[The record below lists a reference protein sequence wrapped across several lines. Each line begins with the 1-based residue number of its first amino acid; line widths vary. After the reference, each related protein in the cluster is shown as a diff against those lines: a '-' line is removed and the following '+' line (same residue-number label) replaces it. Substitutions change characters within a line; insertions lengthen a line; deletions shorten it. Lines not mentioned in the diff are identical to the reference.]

1 MINILTRQ
9 AFSYLES
16 HRHSTAKGTLKF
28 AVLIFLLLLTGSSQ
42 TQISTS
48 WEQVGGDILGDSGSE
63 AGRTIALS
71 KDGLVVAFGAYK
83 FLHTPT
89 VGYRGHVRV
98 YNYNSASDQW
108 IKRGGDIVGT
118 DVGANMGQGVALNG
132 DGTIVACGAY
142 NQGIGGEVQ
151 VFQWES
157 GSWHQK
163 GSNLTTTITDGHFG
177 DVVALSYNGSILAAT
192 ERGGT
197 SNPFNVHIYQWSGTD
212 WLSLG
217 SPITGEDTTD
227 SSNFVSLDASG
238 TTVAIGSPQH
248 NYVTGNARVFDWNG
262 SAWLQIGSTIDGT
275 RMLESCGFSLSLSG
289 DGRTIAVGSNTYG
302 IDINTDSD
310 GRVRVFEYSDGGNDW
325 TQKGPHLLGERSNDR
340 FGQSTMLSTDGSTV
354 AVGSRLKDVGGH
366 ESGAAYVYAYNAFN
380 LSWYQVGPEIDG
392 EDAGEKQV

>member
-71 KDGLVVAFGAYK
+71 KEGLVVAFGAYK

-177 DVVALSYNGSILAAT
+177 DVVALSYNGSILAVT
-192 ERGGT
+192 ERGGA

-289 DGRTIAVGSNTYG
+289 DGRTIAVGSTAYVHEEYS
-302 IDINTDSD
+302 T
-310 GRVRVFEYSDGGNDW
+310 GRVRVFEYADGDDEW
-325 TQKGPHLLGERSNDR
+325 TQKGAHLLGDAGI
-340 FGQSTMLSTDGSTV
+340 FDAVGQSTMLSTNGLTV
-354 AVGSRLKDVGGH
+354 AVGSRHNNGGGH
-366 ESGAAYVYAYNAFN
+366 NSGAAYVYGWSNSA
-380 LSWYQVGPEIDG
+380 WYQVGPDIDG
-392 EDAGEKQV
+392 EDVGKLQV